1 MAIRPTSQTYIG
13 PGIDGP
19 AGDAEVVVPTNA
31 TTGDAT
37 ARISTGIY
45 VGGAGNVHVI
55 FAGGDPAGVL
65 FTAVPVGAVLRVRA
79 VRVQAANTTATNMVF
94 LYGAN

>member
-19 AGDAEVVVPTNA
+19 AGDAEVVVPTNSAA
-31 TTGDAT
+31 TDPT

-55 FAGGDPAGVL
+55 FAGGTTAGALFMGVPAG
-65 FTAVPVGAVLRVRA
+65 TTLRVRA
-79 VRVQAANTTATNMVF
+79 VRVQAANTTATNMLF